1 MILTDPI
8 LWFIIIS
15 HNSNQCIYQDH
26 ENHLSYIE
34 ISCNLFPIILKIVI
48 KISYVLFGFKIKI
61 FMKCKTLG
69 IAKYEE
75 LGCSFS

>member
-8 LWFIIIS
+8 LWLIFIS
-15 HNSNQCIYQDH
+15 YSNQGIYQDH
-26 ENHLSYIE
+26 KNHLSYIE
-34 ISCNLFPIILKIVI
+34 ISCILFPIILKIVI

>member
-1 MILTDPI
+1 MILTDTV
-8 LWFIIIS
+8 LWFIIIN
-15 HNSNQCIYQDH
+15 HTSNQCIYQDH
-26 ENHLSYIE
+26 KNHLSYIE
-34 ISCNLFPIILKIVI
+34 ISCSLFPIILKIVI

>member
-8 LWFIIIS
+8 LWFIIIR
-15 HNSNQCIYQDH
+15 HIKII
-26 ENHLSYIE
+26 ENYLSYIE

>member
-1 MILTDPI
+1 MISTDPI

-15 HNSNQCIYQDH
+15 NNSNQFIYQDYK
-26 ENHLSYIE
+26 NHLSYIE

-69 IAKYEE
+69 IAKYEQ